1 MAEYR
6 TLRRISKRMGWR
18 SPNTPLRRN
27 KFDDFPMYPV
37 PTSTGLIWCTSDFLI
52 GMWEQRKAEMSRG
65 IRLRV
70 PYKHKKPRHPY
81 FYKINGTS
89 TGTENTALSEE
100 RKRSYTRNRSDY

>member
-1 MAEYR
+1 
-6 TLRRISKRMGWR
+6 
-18 SPNTPLRRN
+18 
-27 KFDDFPMYPV
+27 
-37 PTSTGLIWCTSDFLI
+37 
-52 GMWEQRKAEMSRG
+52 MWEQRKAEMSRG